1 MRPVQRYERLVRQ
14 TQADARIP
22 ALSVAIHRADRP
34 LWTLQVGADVDA
46 ASQLRIGSV
55 TKTFTAVLVMQCRD
69 DGLLDLDDQIARHL
83 PVKAHG
89 ELTIGRMLSHLSG
102 LQREPFGDVWD
113 TMDAPDVE
121 MLLGRLDRA
130 EQVLRP
136 GLRFHY
142 SNLAIALLGH
152 LVGRLRGGT
161 WEEVLHDR
169 VLEPLGLN
177 DTAVTPSRPV
187 IGYQVD
193 AWSDYAHPE
202 PPDDFGA
209 IGPAAQ
215 LWSTATDMA
224 RWAAFLADPREM
236 DPAGTVL
243 AASTLEEMRAP
254 QTVTEDVLWARG
266 VGLGLILHPQAGG
279 ERILH
284 VGHDGAM
291 PGFLAGV
298 YGRVGGGGTPGALA
312 VASLGSSGT
321 AGEICELP
329 HQLLAAAVE
338 HDPADITPWT
348 PGAQV
353 PDAYRSLLGRW
364 WGEGFEYI
372 FTWRDGALHARGV
385 DQPSK
390 RPPAV
395 FAPVEGEADLFRTVS
410 GREAGE
416 LLRLTRD
423 DSGRVERMHWATYRF
438 TRGQEAFDG
447 HRFLP

>member
-1 MRPVQRYERLVRQ
+1 MKPVQRYERMARRV
-14 TQADARIP
+14 QAEARVP
-22 ALSVAIHRADRP
+22 AVSVAVHRADRP
-34 LWTLQVGADVDA
+34 LWTFQVGEGVDA
-46 ASQLRIGSV
+46 ASQLRMGSI

-69 DGLLDLDDQIARHL
+69 EGLLDLDDRIARHL

-89 ELTIGRMLSHLSG
+89 ELTVGRMLSHLSG

-113 TMDAPDVE
+113 TMQAPDVE
-121 MLLGRLDRA
+121 TLLAQLDRA

-136 GLRFHY
+136 AQRFHY

-161 WEEVLHDR
+161 WEEVLR
-169 VLEPLGLN
+169 ARILEPLGLH
-177 DTAVTPSRPV
+177 DVAVTPQRPV
-187 IGYQVD
+187 PGYQVD

-209 IGPAAQ
+209 VGPAAQ
-215 LWSTATDMA
+215 LWSTAADLA

-236 DPAGTVL
+236 DPNGTVL
-243 AASTLEEMRAP
+243 AASTVEEMRVP
-254 QTVTEDVLWARG
+254 QAVTEDVLWARAF
-266 VGLGLILHPQAGG
+266 GLGLILHPQAGA
-279 ERILH
+279 ERVVH

-291 PGFLAGV
+291 PGFLAAA
-298 YGRVGGGGTPGALA
+298 YGRVGGSGTPKGLG

-321 AGEICELP
+321 AGEVCDLP
-329 HQLLAAAVE
+329 HELLAAVVE
-338 HDPADITPWT
+338 HDPADIAPWVPG
-348 PGAQV
+348 PGAPQE
-353 PDAYRSLLGRW
+353 YRSVLGRW
-364 WGEGFEYI
+364 WGEGSEYI
-372 FTWRDGALHARGV
+372 FSWRDGGLHARAVEAPG
-385 DQPSK
+385 K

-395 FAPVEGEADLFRTVS
+395 FAPIEGRPDVFRTVS

-423 DSGRVERMHWATYRF
+423 EDGTVVRMHWATYRF

-447 HRFLP
+447 YRF

>member
-1 MRPVQRYERLVRQ
+1 MKPVQRYERMARRV
-14 TQADARIP
+14 QAEARVP
-22 ALSVAIHRADRP
+22 AVSVAVHRADRS
-34 LWTLQVGADVDA
+34 LWTFQVGEGVDA
-46 ASQLRIGSV
+46 ASQLRMGSI

-69 DGLLDLDDQIARHL
+69 EGLLDLGDQIARHL

-89 ELTIGRMLSHLSG
+89 ELTVGRMLSHLSG

-113 TMDAPDVE
+113 TLQAPDVE
-121 MLLGRLDRA
+121 TLLAQLDRA

-136 GLRFHY
+136 GRRFHY

-161 WEEVLHDR
+161 WEEVLR
-169 VLEPLGLN
+169 AQILEPLGLH
-177 DTAVTPSRPV
+177 DVAVTPRRPV
-187 IGYQVD
+187 TGYQVD

-215 LWSTATDMA
+215 LWSTAADLA

-236 DPAGTVL
+236 DPNGTVL
-243 AASTLEEMRAP
+243 AASTVEEMRVP
-254 QTVTEDVLWARG
+254 QAVTEDVLWARAF
-266 VGLGLILHPQAGG
+266 GLGLILQPQAGA
-279 ERILH
+279 ERVVH

-291 PGFLAGV
+291 PGFLASA
-298 YGRVGGGGTPGALA
+298 YGRAGGSGTPKGLG
-312 VASLGSSGT
+312 VAALGSSGT
-321 AGEICELP
+321 AGEVFDLP
-329 HQLLAAAVE
+329 HELLAAVVE
-338 HDPADITPWT
+338 HDPADIEPWAPG
-348 PGAQV
+348 PGA
-353 PDAYRSLLGRW
+353 PPEYRSLLGRW
-364 WGEGFEYI
+364 WGEGFEYA
-372 FTWRDGALHARGV
+372 FSWRDGALHARAVEAPGR
-385 DQPSK
+385 

-395 FAPVEGEADLFRTVS
+395 FAPVEGRPDVFRTVS

-423 DSGRVERMHWATYRF
+423 EDGTVVRMHWATYRF

-447 HRFLP
+447 YRF

>member
-1 MRPVQRYERLVRQ
+1 MKVTQRYERMARRV
-14 TQADARIP
+14 QAEARVP
-22 ALSVAIHRADRP
+22 ALSVAVHRADRP
-34 LWTLQVGADVDA
+34 LWTFSVGAGVETA
-46 ASQLRIGSV
+46 AQLRMGSI

-69 DGLLDLDDQIARHL
+69 EGLLDLDDPIARHL

-89 ELTIGRMLSHLSG
+89 ELTVGRMLSHLSG

-113 TMDAPDVE
+113 TMQAPDVE
-121 MLLGRLDRA
+121 TLLAQLDRA

-136 GLRFHY
+136 GRRFHY

-161 WEEVLHDR
+161 WEEVLRERILD
-169 VLEPLGLN
+169 PLGLY
-177 DTAVTPSRPV
+177 DVAVTPQRPV
-187 IGYQVD
+187 TGYQVD

-209 IGPAAQ
+209 VGPAAQ
-215 LWSTATDMA
+215 LWSTAADLA

-236 DPAGTVL
+236 DPNGTVL
-243 AASTLEEMRAP
+243 SAATVEEMRAP
-254 QTVTEDVLWARG
+254 QAVTEDVLWVRG
-266 VGLGLILHPQAGG
+266 FGLGLILQPQPGG
-279 ERILH
+279 ERVVH

-291 PGFLAGV
+291 PGFLAAA
-298 YGRVGGGGTPGALA
+298 YGRVGGGAPKALG
-312 VASLGSSGT
+312 VAALGSSGT

-329 HQLLAAAVE
+329 HDLLAAAVE
-338 HDPADITPWT
+338 HDPADVAPWE
-348 PGAQV
+348 PGPQAPPQ
-353 PDAYRSLLGRW
+353 YRTLLGRW
-364 WGEGFEYI
+364 WGEGFEYT
-372 FTWRDGALHARGV
+372 FSWRDGALHARAV
-385 DQPSK
+385 DAPAK

-395 FAPVEGEADLFRTVS
+395 FAPVEGNPDLLRTVS

-423 DSGRVERMHWATYRF
+423 EDGAVVRMHWATYRF

-447 HRFLP
+447 HRF

>member
-1 MRPVQRYERLVRQ
+1 MARQVQSE
-14 TQADARIP
+14 ARVP
-22 ALSVAIHRADRP
+22 ALSVAVHRADRP
-34 LWTLQVGADVDA
+34 LWTFQVGAGVDA
-46 ASQLRIGSV
+46 GSQLRMGSI

-69 DGLLDLDDQIARHL
+69 EGLLDLDDQIARHL

-89 ELTIGRMLSHLSG
+89 ELTVGRMLSHLSG

-113 TMDAPDVE
+113 TMQAPDVE
-121 MLLGRLDRA
+121 GLLARLDRA

-161 WEEVLHDR
+161 WAEVLQDR
-169 VLEPLGLN
+169 ILDPFGLH
-177 DTAVTPSRPV
+177 DTAVTPERP
-187 IGYQVD
+187 ITGYQVD

-202 PPDDFGA
+202 PPTDFGA
-209 IGPAAQ
+209 VGPAAQ
-215 LWSTATDMA
+215 LWSTAADLA

-236 DPAGTVL
+236 DPNGTVL
-243 AASTLEEMRAP
+243 SAATVEEMRVP
-254 QTVTEDVLWARG
+254 QVVTEDVLWARG
-266 VGLGLILHPQAGG
+266 FGLGLVLHPRPGG
-279 ERILH
+279 ERIVH

-291 PGFLAGV
+291 PGFLAGA
-298 YGRVGGGGTPGALA
+298 YGRAGGSGTPRALG

-329 HQLLAAAVE
+329 HELLEAVVE
-338 HDPADITPWT
+338 HDPADIAPWV
-348 PGAQV
+348 PGPQA
-353 PDAYRSLLGRW
+353 PPRYRAVLGRW
-364 WGEGFEYI
+364 WGEGFEYA
-372 FTWRDGALHARGV
+372 FSWHDGMLHARSIDAPG
-385 DQPSK
+385 K

-395 FAPVEGEADLFRTVS
+395 FAPVDGEPDVFRTVS

-423 DSGRVERMHWATYRF
+423 ADGIVVRMHWATYRF

-447 HRFLP
+447 HQF